1 MSEEKSTSISVV
13 VFGILFVLGGL
24 GGIGYGVHTTFQAS
38 RMERW
43 PTAEALVIHS
53 RVRVQTPDEG
63 GSSTYIADIRYQYEV
78 GGGTYTSDRITSAG
92 YGTSNSSRA
101 KAMVHRY
108 PVGEKV
114 TAHYDPGDVS
124 YAVLETHWDRI
135 YLLAFAAGFGGLL
148 LGVLML
154 RNALRA

>member
-1 MSEEKSTSISVV
+1 MNEEKSTSTSVV
-13 VFGILFVLGGL
+13 VFGILFALGGL
-24 GGIGYGVHTTFQAS
+24 GGIGYGIHTTFQAS

-43 PTAEALVIHS
+43 PVAEALVTHS
-53 RVRVQTPDEG
+53 EVRVQTPDEG

-78 GGGTYTSDRITSAG
+78 AGRTYTSDRITSAG

-101 KAMVHRY
+101 KAQVRRY
-108 PVGEKV
+108 PVGEKAA
-114 TAHYDPGDVS
+114 AHYDPDDVS
-124 YAVLETHWDRI
+124 YAVLETQWDKI